1 MTDWAATDNAPL
13 LSAHGATIRYGNVV
27 AVAGV
32 DLAIPPGQ
40 ARIALVGESGS
51 GKTTV
56 LRALLGLVPTGA
68 GEIRYRGTPLRALNS
83 AQRADFRAAVQ
94 PVFQDG
100 NEALDPRMRARASI
114 AEALRMRRDD
124 GDARTTVSGLL
135 EDVGLEPDLAD
146 RYPHELSG
154 GQRQRVIIARAL
166 AAQPTLLLLDEPTSA
181 LDVIVQQHI
190 LELLGRLCDE
200 RGLSILL
207 VTHNLAVAR
216 QLCDTANVMHHGKI
230 IESGPIHEVLTT
242 PREEYTKRLVA
253 AVPKLRR

>member
-94 PVFQDG
+94 PVFQD
-100 NEALDPRMRARASI
+100 EALDPRMRARASI

>member
-100 NEALDPRMRARASI
+100 NEALDPRMRARPSI
-114 AEALRMRRDD
+114 AEA
-124 GDARTTVSGLL
+124 VSGLL